1 MTQQEIISSI
11 QELMRIFFRDE
22 ALTISMSTSANDI
35 DDWDSLNHMTLISEI
50 EKKFNVQ
57 FEFFEIMDFE
67 NIGELVNSIQT
78 KL

>member
-1 MTQQEIISSI
+1 
-11 QELMRIFFRDE
+11 MRIFFRDDT
-22 ALTISMSTSANDI
+22 LTISMATSANDI

-57 FEFFEIMDFE
+57 FEFYEIMDFE

>member
-11 QELMRIFFRDE
+11 QELMRNFFKND
-22 ALTISMSTSANDI
+22 ALTISMATSANDI

-57 FEFFEIMDFE
+57 FEFFEIMNFE

>member
-11 QELMRIFFRDE
+11 QKLMRNFFKND
-22 ALTISMSTSANDI
+22 ALTISMPTSANDI
-35 DDWDSLNHMTLISEI
+35 DDWDSLNHMNLISEI

>member
-11 QELMRIFFRDE
+11 QKLMRNFFKND
-22 ALTISMSTSANDI
+22 ALTISMATSANDI
-35 DDWDSLNHMTLISEI
+35 DDWDSLNHMNLISEI

-57 FEFFEIMDFE
+57 FDFFEIMDFE

>member
-11 QELMRIFFRDE
+11 QELMRNFFKND
-22 ALTISMSTSANDI
+22 ALTISMATSANDI